1 MLITSDAIV
10 VATVVV
16 GAGSSA
22 LVDLRTRRIP
32 NGLTL
37 GLTAVGLGLAA
48 SGASGLSVG
57 ASFGGLLVGL
67 LLMLPGHLFGGTG
80 GGDVKLLAALGSILG
95 PHRVFSAFL
104 YSAIVGGLLAI
115 TYAVARGRLHTTLRG
130 TARLVTQ
137 PSTTRAEVARPA
149 ANNRFPYGPAIA
161 LGCVAA
167 ALGY

>member
-1 MLITSDAIV
+1 M
-10 VATVVV
+10 VA

-22 LVDLRTRRIP
+22 LVDLRTHRIP
-32 NGLTL
+32 NSLTL
-37 GLTAVGLGLAA
+37 GLTGLGIGLAA
-48 SGASGLSVG
+48 SGASGLSLG

-95 PHRVFSAFL
+95 PHKVFSAFL
-104 YSAIVGGLLAI
+104 YSAIAGGVLAI
-115 TYAVARGRLHTTLRG
+115 AYAVARGRLHTTLRT
-130 TARLVTQ
+130 TAALVTQ
-137 PSTTRAEVARPA
+137 PSTTRVEVERPA

-161 LGCVAA
+161 VGCVLA